1 MARIKRRYF
10 ILGAL
15 GAGGALL
22 VGWLAAPPRQ
32 RLIGAK
38 PLPAAPGETAL
49 NGWVKVARD
58 GTVTVMM
65 SQSEM
70 GQGAHTGIAMLLA
83 EEMDADW
90 HSVRLAQAPFAAIY
104 NNIAAVADSLPFDP
118 DDHGIFRRSTEH
130 VVRRLLREIPGLSG
144 TGGSSSIRDQWLP
157 LRQAGAAA
165 RAMLIAAAARQWQ
178 VAPADCT
185 TAAGVVRHASGR
197 SATYGELAAQAA
209 RESLPTDPP
218 LKSPAQFQ
226 LIGKEVRRLDSGAK
240 VNGTAGFAIDVRPP
254 GLLHASLALCPT
266 VGGRIASVDTAAAL
280 AMKGVHKVVTL
291 DPVAGSIAG
300 TGSIGGGIAVIAESH
315 WQAQRAVKALK
326 IAWDHGPAA
335 AVSSERIFAQ
345 LREALD
351 RGAGSTHLVRGDVAA
366 AVRSAARTVSAE
378 YRVPFLAHATM
389 EPMNCTV
396 QLADGK
402 AMVWAATQAPGMA
415 RSAAAKALGINEE
428 NVELKVPFLG
438 GGFGRR
444 YLSEC
449 IVQAARLARVA
460 DGAPVQLLWPREM
473 DMTND
478 FYRPAFLARCQGAFD
493 SAGHLIAWQLTSA
506 GSNLGAPGFIGASS
520 DGVAN
525 TPYRVPNMRVA
536 HAAVENPVPMGIWRS
551 VANSQNAFFVESFM
565 DELAASAGAD
575 PVAFRRALLPGRTRE
590 LRVLER
596 AAALSGWDTPPPSA
610 DGTRRARGVAL
621 HRCFGSTVAQ
631 VAEVSLV
638 DAHAVRVH
646 KVTCVVDCGV
656 AVNPNLIRQQIEGG
670 MVYGLSAALH
680 GEITLNHGQVQ
691 QSNFHQYQPVRMAE
705 CPEVVTEIIADA
717 STPGGI
723 GEVGTP
729 PIAPAVANAVFALTG
744 QRLRSLPLKLT

>member
-1 MARIKRRYF
+1 MARLKRRHF
-10 ILGAL
+10 VLGAL

-32 RLIGAK
+32 RLTGAK

-70 GQGAHTGIAMLLA
+70 GQGAHTGVAMLLA

-90 HSVRLAQAPFAAIY
+90 SSVRLEQAPFDTIY
-104 NNIAAVADSLPFDP
+104 NNIAAVTGSLFDP
-118 DDHGIFRRSTEH
+118 DDHGIAKRGAEH
-130 VVRRLLREIPGLSG
+130 VVRRLLREIPGMSG

-178 VAPADCT
+178 VAPAECT
-185 TAAGVVRHASGR
+185 TEAGTVRHGSGR
-197 SATYGELAAQAA
+197 SASYGELAAQAS
-209 RESLPTDPP
+209 RETLPMDPP
-218 LKSPAQFQ
+218 LKSPEQFQ
-226 LIGKEVRRLDSGAK
+226 LIGKDIRRLDSGVK
-240 VNGTAGFAIDVRPP
+240 VNGAAGYAIDARPP
-254 GLLHASLALCPT
+254 GLLHATLVLCPT
-266 VGGRIASVDTAAAL
+266 VGGRVATFDAAPAL
-280 AMKGVHKVVTL
+280 AMKGVRQVVAL
-291 DPVAGSIAG
+291 DPVGKLPPGTSSTAGG
-300 TGSIGGGIAVIAESH
+300 VAVIAESH
-315 WQAQRAVKALK
+315 WQAQRALAAVR
-326 IAWDHGPAA
+326 ITWDHGGAA
-335 AVSSERIFAQ
+335 SVSSEGIFAQ

-351 RGAGSTHLVRGDVAA
+351 HGAGSAHLVRGDVATA
-366 AVRSAARTVSAE
+366 FRSAARTVSAE

-396 QLADGK
+396 QLANGK
-402 AMVWAATQAPGMA
+402 ATVWAATQAPAMA
-415 RSAAAKALGINEE
+415 RAAAAAALGIDAV
-428 NVELKVPFLG
+428 NVEVKVPFLG

-444 YLSEC
+444 YISDS

-460 DGAPVQLLWPREM
+460 GGAPVQLIWPREM
-473 DMTND
+473 DMTHD
-478 FYRPAFLARCQGAFD
+478 FYRPAFLARCQGGLD
-493 SAGHLIAWQLTSA
+493 TAGRLVAWQLTSA
-506 GSNLGAPGFIGASS
+506 GSNFGVPGLIGVAS

-525 TPYRVPNMRVA
+525 TPYRVPNMRIA

-565 DELAASAGAD
+565 DELAASVGAD
-575 PVAFRRALLPGRTRE
+575 PVAFRRAILPGRTRE

-596 AAALSGWDTPPPSA
+596 VAALSDWGTAPASA
-610 DGTRRARGVAL
+610 DGSRRARGLAL
-621 HRCFGSTVAQ
+621 HRSFGSIVGQ
-631 VAEVSLV
+631 VAEVSLSG
-638 DAHAVRVH
+638 AHEVRVH

-656 AVNPNLIRQQIEGG
+656 AVNPNLIRQQIESG

-680 GEITLNHGQVQ
+680 GEITVDRGQVQ
-691 QSNFHQYQPVRMAE
+691 QTNFHQYQPLRMSE

-717 STPGGI
+717 DTPGGI

>member
-1 MARIKRRYF
+1 MTSLKRRHF

-32 RLIGAK
+32 RLVGAK
-38 PLPAAPGETAL
+38 PLPAAHGETAL
-49 NGWVKVARD
+49 NGWVKVAGD

-70 GQGAHTGIAMLLA
+70 GQGAHTGVAMLLA

-90 HSVRLAQAPFAAIY
+90 RSVRLEQAPFDTIY
-104 NNIAAVADSLPFDP
+104 NNIASVAESLPFDP
-118 DDHGIFRRSTEH
+118 DDRGMVRRGTEH
-130 VVRRLLREIPGLSG
+130 LVRRLLREIPGLSG

-178 VAPADCT
+178 VAPAECT
-185 TAAGVVRHASGR
+185 TEAGVVRHASGR
-197 SATYGELAAQAA
+197 SASYGELAGAA
-209 RESLPTDPP
+209 AHESLPRDPP

-226 LIGKEVRRLDSGAK
+226 LIGKAVRRLDSGAK
-240 VNGTAGFAIDVRPP
+240 VNGTAGYAIDARPP

-266 VGGRIASVDTAAAL
+266 VGGRVASVDPAPAL
-280 AMKGVHKVVTL
+280 AMKGVHRVVTL
-291 DPVAGSIAG
+291 DPEAGSIAG
-300 TGSIGGGIAVIAESH
+300 TGSIGGGVAVIAESH
-315 WQAQRAVKALK
+315 WQAQRALGALK
-326 IAWDHGPAA
+326 IAWDHGAA
-335 AVSSERIFAQ
+335 ASVSSETVFAQ

-351 RGAGSTHLVRGDVAA
+351 RGAGSTHRVRGDVTAA
-366 AVRSAARTVSAE
+366 LKGAARTVSAE

-396 QLADGK
+396 QLANGK
-402 AMVWAATQAPGMA
+402 ATVWAATQAPGMA
-415 RSAAAKALGINEE
+415 RSAAASALGIAAA
-428 NVELKVPFLG
+428 NVEVKVPFLG

-444 YLSEC
+444 YLSDC
-449 IVQAARLARVA
+449 IVQAARLARLTG
-460 DGAPVQLLWPREM
+460 GAPVQLIWPREM
-473 DMTND
+473 DMTHD
-478 FYRPAFLARCQGAFD
+478 FYRPAFLARCQGGLD
-493 SAGHLIAWQLTSA
+493 SAGRLVAWQLTSA
-506 GSNLGAPGFIGASS
+506 GSNLGMPGFLGASS

-525 TPYRVPNMRVA
+525 TPYRVPNMRIA

-565 DELAASAGAD
+565 DELAVTAGVDA
-575 PVAFRRALLPGRTRE
+575 VAFRRSLLPGRTRE

-596 AAALSGWDTPPPSA
+596 AAALSGWDTPPASA
-610 DGTRRARGVAL
+610 DGTRRARGLAL

-631 VAEVSLV
+631 VAEVSLN
-638 DAHAVRVH
+638 DAHGVRVH

-680 GEITLNHGQVQ
+680 GEITLDRGQVQ
-691 QSNFHQYQPVRMAE
+691 QTNFHHYQPVRMAE

-744 QRLRSLPLKLT
+744 QRLRNLPLKLT